1 MNIKFFFKWVC
12 ILLFFLILKSKIKL
26 LDFNPFGVVT
36 DSLLFSWDELNEDN
50 QKLDAEMRLVESE
63 LGVHVNTYDIYSRPR
78 ETMNIATA
86 SDAAEAIEQLASLL
100 KSTESK

>member
-1 MNIKFFFKWVC
+1 M
-12 ILLFFLILKSKIKL
+12 KL
-26 LDFNPFGVVT
+26 LDFNPFGAVT
-36 DSLLFSWDELNEDN
+36 DSLLFSWEELNESERGD
-50 QKLDAEMRLVESE
+50 QDLEMRLVESE

-100 KSTESK
+100 KSSETKK